1 MKRIISIFTCFFLL
15 TSINCIA
22 QSRVESAEK
31 PAGAYPLIWD
41 VALAPGIVVKRSYN
55 SDFVL
60 GVETRIEKKFNAN
73 VAWMASAGYTN
84 FSSSNG
90 FITAKGGLKIFLAPK
105 VYLAGE
111 IGFGEYTQGGE
122 AFIYAPSFGII
133 AGKKWDL
140 SLKYE
145 SFESNISYPSQVAL
159 RVGYRLSKK

>member
-1 MKRIISIFTCFFLL
+1 MKCTIAVFTFIILL
-15 TSINCIA
+15 AGINCMA
-22 QSRVESAEK
+22 QSRVDVTEK
-31 PAGAYPLIWD
+31 SVGPYPLLWD

-60 GVETRIEKKFNAN
+60 GFETRVEKKFNAN

-84 FSSSNG
+84 FSNSNG

-122 AFIYAPSFGII
+122 AFIYAPSFGIM

-145 SFESNISYPSQVAL
+145 SFESTTGYPSQVAL
-159 RVGYRLSKK
+159 RVGYKLSKN